1 MFKQRQRTEANTWN
15 IEIDN
20 RTIAQQHPQRYREK
34 KEREKQAATQAETV
48 ETVDNYTQ

>member
-1 MFKQRQRTEANTWN
+1 MFKQRQKTETNTWN

-34 KEREKQAATQAETV
+34 EREKQAATQAETV